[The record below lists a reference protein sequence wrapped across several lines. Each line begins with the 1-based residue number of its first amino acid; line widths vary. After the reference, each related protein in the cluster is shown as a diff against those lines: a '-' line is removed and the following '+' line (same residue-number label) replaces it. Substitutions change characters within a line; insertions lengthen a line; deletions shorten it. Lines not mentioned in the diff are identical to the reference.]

1 MLSIETLIA
10 VQTRMDSGKEVIDET
25 LADSRNQV
33 NPLPLQSFSFESV
46 TARFVKFE
54 VASWYGIGGGIQYF
68 NIKKS
73 GIQYKYVQ

>member
-1 MLSIETLIA
+1 MYHCSTN
-10 VQTRMDSGKEVIDET
+10 QNGPWKEVIDET

-33 NPLPLQSFSFESV
+33 NPLPLQAFSFESV

-54 VASWYGIGGGIQYF
+54 VISWYGINGGIQYF

-73 GIQYKYVQ
+73 GTYNGTFE